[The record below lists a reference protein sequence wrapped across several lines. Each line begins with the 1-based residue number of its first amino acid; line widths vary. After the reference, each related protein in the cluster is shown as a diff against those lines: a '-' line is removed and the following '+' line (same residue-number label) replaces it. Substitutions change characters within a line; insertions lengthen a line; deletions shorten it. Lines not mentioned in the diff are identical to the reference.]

1 MTHRSIPL
9 VLFLS
14 FFLAVTVWAQGG
26 ATGAISG
33 TVQDQSSAVIPRA
46 QIDISGVAGTVRHL
60 ETDASG
66 NFTAPL
72 LPAGTYTLLINAP
85 GFAETRISRVE
96 VTVTETTRLTAV
108 LRPRSVA
115 TEMDVQAQVANVETT
130 TAVTGQSLGS
140 RTIEALPLAT
150 QNFQQLLTL
159 SAGTA
164 SNLNASASLGRG
176 DTRIQVN
183 GQREDNNNYQI
194 EGITASDYNVAELT
208 NTPLPSPDVVEEF
221 KVQTS
226 LYDATQGRNGG
237 GNINA
242 VLKSGTNTV
251 HGDVFEFFR
260 NDDLNANEFFL
271 NSQGHP
277 RPTVKQNVFG
287 GSLGGPILPHGK
299 LGYFFLNYQGTR
311 QLSGLSSGTIIGTSL
326 PVLPLDRSA
335 ASLVST
341 FFPGNP
347 NVTTAD
353 IDPVALKLLN
363 LKGTQFGAS
372 PGGYLIPTVAGVPGD
387 TGQFHLSR
395 AGTYNDDQF
404 TANYDKELG
413 PRDKLSGRF
422 FFSDFESLLPFGA
435 GGLQASFGG
444 SISPSDLNF
453 PYDLPV
459 RDRFLNV
466 TETHTFSPA
475 WVNEFR
481 FGFVRINNSDINTP
495 VVTADQL
502 GIDRPNNNVD
512 NLIYKFTLNSSGFQ
526 IGPTPA
532 ANITQVQNNFIFL
545 NTTSWTNGKHLIRFG
560 GEFDR
565 VNLDKNFPQVFN
577 GQLFFSPGTTPS
589 GTCALGCSDF
599 QEFLLGAP
607 AFSYGGSGVSNHQY
621 RINDYTGFIQDDY
634 KVTPQ
639 FTLNLGVRWELNGAV
654 RDDLCHIGNTLAILA
669 NEGKNPYV
677 YPTCVNKLNVPGLVG
692 TRNPTTLDNEYASDW
707 GPRFGFAYN
716 VLGKSTTAIRGGYGI
731 YYVREDVGAI
741 DQLSFQAPFLPI
753 PSTVGTPGQ
762 MGTIFATGIG
772 RLPVGGVIDPAF
784 VPVYSQLLG
793 FVDANG
799 NPTKDTTQTPV
810 YSGNTVNILGLEV
823 PPHYVNP
830 STMQWNLNLEQSL
843 GQGWVLELG
852 YVGTKGTHL
861 RDTRDINQ
869 AYDARTSPVTL
880 TAADGTQ
887 YTIAQNTLANINARG
902 HYLGLGVPGFQVFA
916 DDANSIYGSLQATIS
931 HRFSHG
937 LEFQAAYTF
946 SRAIDETSTG
956 NTSLNSAVNNQL
968 TLADSRGLADFDRTH
983 RLIINYTYELPF
995 FSRSKGLLRAVLG
1008 GWFISGITTLQSG
1021 APFTVLDSAAAS
1033 AYGLLGTGTPTTPD
1047 LILGVNPMTGG
1058 SVENRLNGYV
1068 NINAFAPAPVIGV
1081 DGSTGFGNLGR
1092 NTFRG
1097 PFQQNWDFSAGKSFA
1112 FTERQRLRITAD
1124 FFNLFNHPT
1133 LPTRPFWISRVHPTS
1148 ARLQARSVHRAWC
1161 SFRPSIRFD
1170 ETPAL
1175 PGCASRDRN
1184 FGLSRAAA
1192 RPIQPLP
1199 EPGS

>member
-1 MTHRSIPL
+1 MRAFIFPL
-9 VLFLS
+9 LLLS
-14 FFLAVTVWAQGG
+14 ALLAVNAYGQGG

-33 TVQDQSSAVIPRA
+33 TVEDQSSAVVPKA
-46 QIDISGVAGTVRHL
+46 QIDISGVAGTIRHV
-60 ETDASG
+60 ESDAHG
-66 NFTAPL
+66 EFTAPL
-72 LPAGTYTLLINAP
+72 LPVGTYTITISAP
-85 GFAETRISRVE
+85 GFAETRFSEVE
-96 VTVTETTRLTAV
+96 VRVTETTRLTAV
-108 LRPRSVA
+108 LRPRSIA
-115 TEMDVQAQVANVETT
+115 TQVDVQAQVANVETT
-130 TAVTGQSLGS
+130 TAVTGQSLTAQ
-140 RTIEALPLAT
+140 TIGTLPLAT
-150 QNFQQLLTL
+150 QNFQQLLAL

-176 DTRIQVN
+176 DTRIDVN

-208 NTPLPSPDVVEEF
+208 NTPLPSPDVVAEF

-226 LYDATQGRNGG
+226 LYDASQGRNGG

-242 VLKSGTNTV
+242 VLKSGTNNI

-277 RPTVKQNVFG
+277 RPTVKQNIFG
-287 GSLGGPILPHGK
+287 GSLGGPVLPKGK

-335 ASLVST
+335 ASLAAT

-347 NVTTAD
+347 SVSAAS
-353 IDPVALKLLN
+353 IDPVALKLLS
-363 LKGTQFGAS
+363 LQGTQFGTS
-372 PGGYLIPTVAGVPGD
+372 PGGYLIPTVAGTPGS
-387 TGQFHLSR
+387 TAQFHVSR
-395 AGTYNDDQF
+395 AGKYNDDQF
-404 TANYDKELG
+404 TTNYDKELG
-413 PRDKLSGRF
+413 PKDKISGRF

-466 TETHTFSPA
+466 TETHTFSPH

-481 FGFVRINNSDINTP
+481 FGFVHIDSGDINTP
-495 VVTADQL
+495 IVTANQL

-512 NLIYKFTLNSSGFQ
+512 NLIYKFTFNSSGFQ

-532 ANITQVQNNFIFL
+532 ADITQLQNNYVFL

-577 GQLFFSPGTTPS
+577 GQLFFSPGFTPS
-589 GTCALGCSDF
+589 GPCALGCSDF

-607 AFSYGGSGVSNHQY
+607 SFSYGGSGMSNHEY
-621 RINDYTGFIQDDY
+621 RINDFAGFLQDDY
-634 KVTPQ
+634 KVTPD

-654 RDDLCHIGNTLAILA
+654 RDDLCHIGNTFAILA
-669 NEGKNPYV
+669 NEGINPYV

-692 TRNPTTLDNEYASDW
+692 TRNATTLNNEYASDW

-716 VLGKSTTAIRGGYGI
+716 LFGRSTTALRGGYGI
-731 YYVREDVGAI
+731 YYVREDVGAV

-762 MGTIFATGIG
+762 MATIFATGIG
-772 RLPVGGVIDPAF
+772 RLPVGGVIDPSF
-784 VPVYSQLLG
+784 VPVYSRLIG

-799 NPTKDTTQTPV
+799 NPTNDTTQTPV
-810 YSGNTVNILGLEV
+810 YTGNTVNILGLEV

-830 STMQWNLNLEQSL
+830 STQQWNLTLQQSL
-843 GQGWVLELG
+843 GGGWMMELG

-861 RDTRDINQ
+861 RDTRNIDQ
-869 AYDARTSPVTL
+869 AYDARVNPVTL
-880 TAADGTQ
+880 TAIDGKT
-887 YTIAQNTLANINARG
+887 YTITQNSLANINARG
-902 HYLGLGVPGFQVFA
+902 HYLGLDVAGFQVFA
-916 DDANSIYGSLQATIS
+916 DDANSIYNAFEATLY

-937 LEFQAAYTF
+937 LHLQAAYTW

-968 TLADSRGLADFDRTH
+968 TLQDSRGLADFDRAH
-983 RLIINYTYELPF
+983 RVVVNYTWELPF
-995 FSRSKGLLRAVLG
+995 FAKSKGIVHAALG
-1008 GWFISGITTLQSG
+1008 GWFLSGITTFQSG

-1033 AYGLLGTGTPTTPD
+1033 AFGLLGTGTPTTPD
-1047 LILGVNPMTGG
+1047 LILGIDPLTHG
-1058 SVENRLNGYV
+1058 STESRLNGYV
-1068 NINAFAPAPVIGV
+1068 NLNAFRPAPVVGV
-1081 DGSTGFGNLGR
+1081 DGSTGFGDLGR

-1112 FTERQRLRITAD
+1112 ITESQRLRVTAD
-1124 FFNLFNHPT
+1124 FFNLFNHPNFANPAF
-1133 LPTRPFWISRVHPTS
+1133 LDIES
-1148 ARLQARSVHRAWC
+1148 
-1161 SFRPSIRFD
+1161 PS
-1170 ETPAL
+1170 
-1175 PGCASRDRN
+1175 N
-1184 FGLSRAAA
+1184 FGQITSTVGTPRL
-1192 RPIQPLP
+1192 IQF
-1199 EPGS
+1199 SAKYSF